1 MTTPEQNQ
9 SSASPERGYAR
20 RLGTFDGTMLVMGGI
35 IGAGIFLNPSIVAQR
50 VATPALTI
58 TAWLIGGLIA
68 LAGAFCF
75 AELGAREPRAG
86 GGYVYIRQTFGAL
99 PAFLYGWTLLL
110 VIATGAIAAVAL
122 SFARYAVALTG
133 ASHALDIPLA
143 IGAILLL
150 SVINVLGVRPGASTQ
165 NVFTLLKLLA
175 LVVLIACGLFVTPNV
190 SIANATPLPHIH
202 SLGVA
207 IGVALIP
214 VLFSYGGWQ
223 QTNFVAEEMKDP
235 ERTLPRSLI
244 FGVIGVVIVY
254 VLSNVVYVRQLGVGG
269 LAASAAPAADVMAAT
284 VGPLGARFI
293 AAGITA
299 STFGFLNLVI
309 MATPRVY
316 QAMAADGVFFKRVA
330 ALHPRFRTPELALA
344 IQAVWAVVLALSGT
358 YGQLL
363 DYATFGDWIFFGLA
377 AATLFVYRRRDGVA
391 GDDGLGGRD
400 GRGGRPR
407 EAGTGT
413 SRGFRTPGYPVV
425 PIFFVLGAFYVV
437 VSSIASNPRNAAMGA
452 GLIALGVPAYALF
465 RRGQGGSG
473 GVGFSDKISGG
484 SGEP

>member
-1 MTTPEQNQ
+1 MTTPSDTSGE
-9 SSASPERGYAR
+9 AGTGRGYAR

-35 IGAGIFLNPSIVAQR
+35 IGAGIFLNPAIVAQR
-50 VATPALTI
+50 VATPTLTI
-58 TAWLIGGLIA
+58 AAWVIGGFIA
-68 LAGAFCF
+68 MAGALCF
-75 AELGAREPRAG
+75 AELGARAPRAG

-122 SFARYAVALTG
+122 SFARYATDLVG
-133 ASHALDIPLA
+133 APVEIATPIA
-143 IGAILLL
+143 IGAIALL
-150 SVINVLGVRPGASTQ
+150 SIINFFGVRPGASTQ

-175 LVVLIACGLFVTPNV
+175 LVVLIAAGLFYTPHVTA
-190 SIANATPLPHIH
+190 ANAQSLPATH

-244 FGVIGVVIVY
+244 FGVVGVVIVY
-254 VLSNVVYVRQLGVGG
+254 VLSNIVYVRQLGVAG
-269 LAASAAPAADVMAAT
+269 LAASTAPAADVMRAT
-284 VGPLGARFI
+284 VGDLGATFI

-316 QAMAADGVFFKRVA
+316 QAMAADGVFFPAVA
-330 ALHPRFRTPELALA
+330 ALHPRYRTPGLALA
-344 IQAVWAVVLALSGT
+344 IQAVWAVVLTLSGT

-363 DYATFGDWIFFGLA
+363 DYATFGDWIFFGLT
-377 AATLFVYRRRDGVA
+377 AATLFVYRKRDRDGSA
-391 GDDGLGGRD
+391 DGASAKSG
-400 GRGGRPR
+400 
-407 EAGTGT
+407 
-413 SRGFRTPGYPVV
+413 GFRTPGYPFV
-425 PIFFVLGAFYVV
+425 PIFFVAGAMYVV
-437 VSSIASNPRNAAMGA
+437 VSSIASNPTNAAIGA
-452 GLIALGVPAYALF
+452 GLIALGLPAYALF
-465 RRGQGGSG
+465 RRGA
-473 GVGFSDKISGG
+473 
-484 SGEP
+484 